1 MAVYKLFPLQD
12 TTLYSFYPTMN
23 TGIDPIIEVGN
34 LNVNINP
41 VPQVFRYLIQFDQS
55 DINEVVDNKIKNT
68 EFSSSLK
75 TYISNAQGVIFDTE
89 LEVFPIGQVDG
100 KVVVGQGGLIEGT
113 INCNNADISG
123 SLKVS
128 ITVKDLLTLKS
139 SSNLVGD
146 INTGKL
152 QIEPGANFSG
162 NCKMGAVV
170 KGIES
175 SSDRKQQEKSA

>member
-1 MAVYKLFPLQD
+1 MFKKSVEKMARNNDVDTSAINIIRQGTDIIGDITCKGDIRIDGKLKG
-12 TTLYSFYPTMN
+12 TLN
-23 TGIDPIIEVGN
+23 C
-34 LNVNINP
+34 
-41 VPQVFRYLIQFDQS
+41 
-55 DINEVVDNKIKNT
+55 
-68 EFSSSLK
+68 
-75 TYISNAQGVIFDTE
+75 
-89 LEVFPIGQVDG
+89 DG

-113 INCNNADISG
+113 IYCNNADISG